1 MARLNAIYPKIGD
14 DATTP
19 TKLDFG
25 NINSGTL
32 TTPTAVKATATSA
45 IAGVGFVAITINGS
59 DFNLLT
65 TLD

>member
-1 MARLNAIYPKIGD
+1 MSILNKLYPFIGD

-19 TKLDFG
+19 TRVSMNK
-25 NINSGTL
+25 INSAAL

-45 IAGVGFVAITINGS
+45 IAGAGFIAITINGS
-59 DFNLLT
+59 NFNLIT